1 MDSELP
7 CALQGRTWEKIENG
21 AVKLAQHKDKGIMLV
36 AAHACYIGNEIY
48 RLSIQQ
54 SEEKITIYDQETD
67 VPDELKNYAFSVLD
81 KQVAPADV
89 CALIF
94 APNEP
99 SKGESV
105 NAVVVDYSSADEEK
119 NEHFISIF
127 AASDLAPGEEILICY
142 GDSEWGNDD
151 DPYTQQRKANL
162 TGMLVSAG
170 RRLASLHK
178 FNPMISECKTNSGN
192 KRCAYCVNGSDTKN
206 QQTLQRRGV
215 CKACMKP
222 SSKEKHT
229 CKVAE
234 K

>member
-105 NAVVVDYSSADEEK
+105 NAVVVDSRARTRKRTSTSSPSSPRATLRLAKRFSSAT
-119 NEHFISIF
+119 
-127 AASDLAPGEEILICY
+127 ATASGATMTTPTP
-142 GDSEWGNDD
+142 N
-151 DPYTQQRKANL
+151 
-162 TGMLVSAG
+162 SAKPT
-170 RRLASLHK
+170 S
-178 FNPMISECKTNSGN
+178 
-192 KRCAYCVNGSDTKN
+192 
-206 QQTLQRRGV
+206 Q
-215 CKACMKP
+215 AC
-222 SSKEKHT
+222 S
-229 CKVAE
+229 
-234 K
+234 